1 MLATIFAAVAA
12 IAAVLAIKYARDT
25 VAVARDANKESAK
38 ANAEAV
44 EARGKQ
50 VAAMNA
56 ATEATIA
63 SSAAAAERR
72 KLALAAEL
80 SFRRMEHI
88 ERLSDLLRTI
98 ADVARAESRNSP
110 EPLAPRHTGSA
121 LPVLHRHLGN
131 SVRIMQLVTGGSEL
145 PKIAEFAR
153 AGYTPGNPLS
163 SLSGA
168 VDGLLEIETLL
179 LNDDEMDAVRFFLE

>member
-1 MLATIFAAVAA
+1 VLATIFAAVAA
-12 IAAVLAIKYARDT
+12 IAALVAIQYARQT
-25 VAVARDANKESAK
+25 VTEARRANAESAK
-38 ANAEAV
+38 ANAQAV

-50 VAAMNA
+50 LAAMERATEATVA
-56 ATEATIA
+56 ATEA
-63 SSAAAAERR
+63 AAEQY

-80 SFRRMEHI
+80 SFRRMEHL
-88 ERLSDLLRTI
+88 ERLSGLLRTI
-98 ADVARAESRNSP
+98 ADVARDESRNPP
-110 EPLAPRHTGSA
+110 EKLAPGHTGSA

-145 PKIAEFAR
+145 PNVAAFAR
-153 AGYTPGNPLS
+153 AGYTPGVPLN

-168 VDGLLEIETLL
+168 VDGLLEIEALL